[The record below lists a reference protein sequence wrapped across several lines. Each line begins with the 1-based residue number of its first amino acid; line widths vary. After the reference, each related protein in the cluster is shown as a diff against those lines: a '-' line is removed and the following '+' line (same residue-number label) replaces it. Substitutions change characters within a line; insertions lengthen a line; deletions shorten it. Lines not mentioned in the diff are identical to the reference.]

1 MINNTP
7 YKIKA
12 VIKFTDNK
20 IDKIE
25 AILDR
30 IVRPTLTKQE
40 IYIRVVDYSNK
51 SLEIFPTGEI
61 ENWKDWTVLDIE
73 KLLQKEFDSE
83 IVISLTRN
91 LF

>member
-40 IYIRVVDYSNK
+40 IYIMVVDYSNK